1 MATSESHSETG
12 KPTLEERRNKCL
24 LCPLPTHFLRN
35 LPYDQ
40 ELLRHGLTHR
50 EERFLEVGIIQARL
64 VKNYG
69 LTSMNPYCRI
79 RLGDSRY
86 ETQTAISSSKHPI
99 WNEVCRLP
107 IRGDS
112 NLLSLVLMDE
122 ALLMSDSKIAWT
134 TIPLPQSLYGGEPI
148 DAWFQLSGKQGQDC
162 EGSIHLT
169 MKIRTIIRTIP
180 QFVPDITSG
189 TISAMSSQPPSLRL
203 VQSVHGADQSQT
215 PAKTISEEDVHAIK
229 EVFPSIADDT
239 IQTLLEAHDGNRDE
253 VTSELLRMTNE
264 T

>member
-1 MATSESHSETG
+1 MATPECHGEST

-24 LCPLPTHFLRN
+24 LCPLPNHFLRT
-35 LPYDQ
+35 LPYDE
-40 ELLRHGLTHR
+40 ELSRHGLVQR
-50 EERFLEVGIIQARL
+50 EDRFLEVGIIQARL

-107 IRGDS
+107 VRGDS
-112 NLLSLVLMDE
+112 NLLSVVLMDE
-122 ALLMSDSKIAWT
+122 GLLMSDSKIAWT

-148 DAWFQLSGKQGQDC
+148 DTWFQLSGKQGQDS

-169 MKIRTIIRTIP
+169 LKIRTVIRTT
-180 QFVPDITSG
+180 QRFVPGVSG
-189 TISAMSSQPPSLRL
+189 ATVPAVFAQPPPRPAQPI
-203 VQSVHGADQSQT
+203 QSANTMQT
-215 PAKTISEEDVHAIK
+215 PAKPISSEDVLAIK

-239 IQTLLEAHDGNRDE
+239 IQTLLETHDGNRDE